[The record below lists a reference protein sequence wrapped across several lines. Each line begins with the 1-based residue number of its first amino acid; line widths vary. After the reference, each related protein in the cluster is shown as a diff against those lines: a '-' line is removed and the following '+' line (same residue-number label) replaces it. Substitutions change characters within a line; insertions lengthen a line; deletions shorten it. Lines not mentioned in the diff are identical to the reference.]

1 MDAAR
6 TTPPPALLATVFL
19 LTAIEFLQGGVMA
32 FGAAPLMGH
41 FNASP
46 EEYTLVTILYA
57 SVAVGVIACHHWLL
71 ERLGWRHYLQW
82 SVCLFVVGAGVCASS
97 QGYTS
102 FLLGR
107 VVMALGGA
115 GFMTSSRMVINLIP
129 PSPQRFKG
137 IAAFACALAIGN
149 AIAPWITAQ
158 AVNHDL
164 IGGIFVLLA
173 VLAVLAA
180 LCGSRCLPS
189 VLVPEEQRSQA
200 GVGLVAALV
209 VFSLLCLY
217 GLQRAVY
224 DFYADFMPLL
234 LCVVCGATGLALL
247 VWHQRHQAR
256 PLLVFAR
263 LGNLRYLCGL
273 TLFAL
278 CYVILG
284 GTNTM
289 LPALMQRALGFGWQ
303 VTGAVETVGLL
314 SALLTFVVM
323 ARILKVS
330 QGPRKFYVTGF
341 AALAWC
347 GWQLSHLAPGSS
359 LWADVL
365 PALAAYGVFILLVL
379 ATTAMQSFAG
389 LQHDAVAFS
398 HGQMLKNMMSQFGL
412 ALGIGVATLSLQWRT
427 TEHMLQLSQRFD
439 AGDTRFT
446 RLFEQLSASIGGDVG
461 PQQAARI
468 ATAQLSELLGQQ
480 AALLASADYFKGM
493 MIAALC
499 LLLVMGT
506 QRVFK

>member
-1 MDAAR
+1 MDAPR
-6 TTPPPALLATVFL
+6 TAPPPALLATVFL

-41 FNASP
+41 FNATP

-57 SVAVGVIACHHWLL
+57 SVAVGVIACHHWLV
-71 ERLGWRHYLQW
+71 ERMGWRQYLQW
-82 SVCLFVVGAGVCASS
+82 SASVFVVGAGVCASS
-97 QGYTS
+97 HGYAS
-102 FLLGR
+102 FVLGR

-115 GFMTSSRMVINLIP
+115 AFMTSSRMVINLIP
-129 PSPQRFKG
+129 PGPQRFKG

-149 AIAPWITAQ
+149 ATAPWMMAQ
-158 AVNHDL
+158 AVSHDM
-164 IGGIFVLLA
+164 IGGMFVLLA
-173 VLAVLAA
+173 LLAVLAA

-189 VLVPEEQRSQA
+189 VLVPEGQRSQA
-200 GVGLVAALV
+200 GVVLVAALV

-217 GLQRAVY
+217 GLQRAAY
-224 DFYADFMPLL
+224 DFYADFIPLL
-234 LCVVCGATGLALL
+234 LCVVFGATGLGLF
-247 VWHQRHQAR
+247 VWHQRRQAR
-256 PLLVFAR
+256 PLLAFAR
-263 LGNLRYLCGL
+263 LGDLRYLCGL
-273 TLFAL
+273 ALFAL

-303 VTGAVETVGLL
+303 VTGAVETIGLL
-314 SALLTFVVM
+314 SSLLTFVVM

-330 QGPRKFYVTGF
+330 QGPRKFYVAGF

-347 GWQLSHLAPGSS
+347 GWQLSQLAPGSS
-359 LWADVL
+359 LWGDVL

-379 ATTAMQSFAG
+379 ATTAIQSFAA
-389 LQHDAVAFS
+389 LQDDAVAFA

-427 TEHMLQLSQRFD
+427 TEHVMQLSQRFE
-439 AGDTRFT
+439 AGDARFV
-446 RLFEQLSASIGGDVG
+446 RLFEQLSGSLGGDLG

-468 ATAQLSELLGQQ
+468 ATAQLSELLAQQ
-480 AALLASADYFKGM
+480 ATLLASADYFTGM
-493 MIAALC
+493 MVAALC

-506 QRVFK
+506 QRVFR